1 MDRII
6 RKILLSSKYKIR
18 IIESNGSKFKYRK
31 ENTCDTRCD
40 DKKSIG
46 RSKLETFIAHTS
58 DHKHLNQISAYEIYV
73 S

>member
-1 MDRII
+1 MERII

-31 ENTCDTRCD
+31 ENTCDTGCN

-46 RSKLETFIAHTS
+46 RIRLETFIAHS
-58 DHKHLNQISAYEIYV
+58 SYNKHLN
-73 S
+73 